1 MLELTDSITN
11 EVLETITFLLAYP
24 TVIAV
29 FGFTVFLIIQNATQM
44 IRLKTYIALSCI
56 LVAEHATY
64 IALSCIL
71 VAEHATYTALS
82 LTES

>member
-29 FGFTVFLIIQNATQM
+29 FDWIYCVSYYPERNTDD
-44 IRLKTYIALSCI
+44 S
-56 LVAEHATY
+56 
-64 IALSCIL
+64 S
-71 VAEHATYTALS
+71 
-82 LTES
+82 